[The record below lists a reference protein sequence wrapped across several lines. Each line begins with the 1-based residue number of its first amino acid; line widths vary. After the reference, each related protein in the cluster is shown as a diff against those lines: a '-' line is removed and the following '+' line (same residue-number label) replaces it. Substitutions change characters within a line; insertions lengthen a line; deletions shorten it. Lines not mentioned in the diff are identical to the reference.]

1 MSDLLMV
8 SPIKPALTYGAYTDF
23 KAIIFIVFS
32 IGCFEVENKVVK
44 KRILNDPVMYPEKFS
59 ERARS
64 ICEGLLVKEVDQR
77 LGFKNGS
84 CDELRAHPFFN
95 DINWRKLDAGLLQTE
110 THVVSADS
118 KGVQL
123 LHMSSMWLNKDPSDI
138 IWQHLTTYFLFD

>member
-1 MSDLLMV
+1 M
-8 SPIKPALTYGAYTDF
+8 
-23 KAIIFIVFS
+23 
-32 IGCFEVENKVVK
+32 VK

-84 CDELRAHPFFN
+84 CDELRAHPFFSA
-95 DINWRKLDAGLLQTE
+95 INWRKLDAGLLQTE

-118 KGVQL
+118 CRKL
-123 LHMSSMWLNKDPSDI
+123 CS
-138 IWQHLTTYFLFD
+138 YFTSQPCALIKIPLI